1 MSERHKSS
9 SKKRKHDR
17 RAFST
22 SSSEDERPRSSSKKE
37 KADEKSGSKGPSSES
52 KMKLRI
58 KSYLNANTDKVSLIT
73 LLFNNKCTPHGEI
86 CNKTNNVRNA
96 TCSH

>member
-17 RAFST
+17 RAFSS
-22 SSSEDERPRSSSKKE
+22 SSSEDDGPRSSGKKE
-37 KADEKSGSKGPSSES
+37 KADEKRGGSKGPSSES

-58 KSYLNANTDKVSLIT
+58 KSYLNENTDKVSFLVW
-73 LLFNNKCTPHGEI
+73 LLFGNKFTPHSEI
-86 CNKTNNVRNA
+86 VAKFKK
-96 TCSH
+96 

>member
-17 RAFST
+17 RAFSS
-22 SSSEDERPRSSSKKE
+22 SSSEDDGPRSSGKKE
-37 KADEKSGSKGPSSES
+37 KADEKRGSKGPSSES

-58 KSYLNANTDKVSLIT
+58 KSYLNANTDKVSFLVW
-73 LLFNNKCTPHGEI
+73 LLFGNKFTPHGEI
-86 CNKTNNVRNA
+86 VAKFK
-96 TCSH
+96 